1 MPPAA
6 PGRAGGTRSLSPAP
20 RDVPGRAPAPRSAAS
35 RRESPGKEP
44 GVPGMLLGCGT
55 GVCGCAGGHN
65 SPRVPSLPLGAGCQ
79 AAGPSAQTCPVLAS
93 PQPGGAGG
101 WQGRGAAPRPSPLA
115 PGRPAEHGERCS
127 SAWLKEGLRGFP
139 VALQSCWETSLGGSP
154 APAPAWDCFRS
165 LLQGHRAPAVPTPP
179 PPQAVQAASLRLPFV
194 KASCNPTAPEAVSEE
209 KVLAKEATWENK
221 DNCAVKKAK

>member
-44 GVPGMLLGCGT
+44 GVPGMLAGCGT

-179 PPQAVQAASLRLPFV
+179 PHKQCRLHLCGCLSLRLLATPQLLKQFQ
-194 KASCNPTAPEAVSEE
+194 KKRFWLKRLHGRT
-209 KVLAKEATWENK
+209 KTTVL
-221 DNCAVKKAK
+221 